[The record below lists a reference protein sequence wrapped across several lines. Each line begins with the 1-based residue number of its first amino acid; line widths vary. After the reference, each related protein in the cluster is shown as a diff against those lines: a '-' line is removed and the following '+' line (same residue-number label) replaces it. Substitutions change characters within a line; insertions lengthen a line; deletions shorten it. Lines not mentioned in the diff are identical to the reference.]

1 MPVVVDP
8 LPDRTPGSAP
18 ARARSRAPFVPYVIQ
33 VAFGAR
39 MGGRDT
45 ADGVGPE
52 AAGGACCLVRVVAL
66 RSRALRRFF
75 L

>member
-45 ADGVGPE
+45 AGGVGPE
-52 AAGGACCLVRVVAL
+52 QRAVPAVSSWVVAL